1 MANFGDYPGELTA
14 LVPVDIL
21 FIVHFPLYKSSS
33 FPKSCSIISRI
44 VSLGNATSELEQLRW
59 WQRKG
64 ENKKATGL
72 ISKTKILDI
81 HVQHTTLFSRFI
93 CHHHTTN
100 VVKLDQNGNAI
111 IILIS
116 KINSLNFLLST
127 QRESHDFLLILTKWI
142 RITW

>member
-59 WQRKG
+59 
-64 ENKKATGL
+64 
-72 ISKTKILDI
+72 
-81 HVQHTTLFSRFI
+81 
-93 CHHHTTN
+93 
-100 VVKLDQNGNAI
+100 
-111 IILIS
+111 
-116 KINSLNFLLST
+116 
-127 QRESHDFLLILTKWI
+127 
-142 RITW
+142 